1 MILLTQKELKKEKY
15 IHEVLAKILSDGY
28 ILHILLWMVK
38 LVDGQQGRDAL
49 LAVFVSKKKGTM
61 IEARRL
67 PKVDL
72 TCRTH
77 VYYHGFINPI
87 P

>member
-1 MILLTQKELKKEKY
+1 MDWLN
-15 IHEVLAKILSDGY
+15 
-28 ILHILLWMVK
+28 
-38 LVDGQQGRDAL
+38 VDGQQGRDAR
-49 LAVFVSKKKGTM
+49 LAVFVSKKKGAM
-61 IEARRL
+61 LEARRL
-67 PKVDL
+67 PKVDF